1 MQKNPMK
8 KLVYKYKVNIG
19 VEIGNYQ
26 WKLWLLNIFKIQ
38 LIQVSMKQNQNLIH
52 IEEMKMNKMHV
63 IHIIICFIYKEYI

>member
-26 WKLWLLNIFKIQ
+26 WKEFLLNILQVQ
-38 LIQVSMKQNQNLIH
+38 LFQVAIKNQNFI
-52 IEEMKMNKMHV
+52 
-63 IHIIICFIYKEYI
+63 IYK